1 MRGKKIQINCDKQG
15 RSYAIVVAKNQK
27 VIQIHRAKNGINFA
41 ANYEAMKILTPNAY
55 VLLANLYSSS
65 NRLEEAVTL
74 YKKAIQAAPN
84 DPETYMLLGNVHYL
98 NKDLEQAIQAYRASI
113 SLAPDNDEYRLIYS
127 QVMEDYVKSV
137 RGVA

>member
-1 MRGKKIQINCDKQG
+1 M
-15 RSYAIVVAKNQK
+15 
-27 VIQIHRAKNGINFA
+27 
-41 ANYEAMKILTPNAY
+41 
-55 VLLANLYSSS
+55 ANLYSSS
-65 NRLEEAVTL
+65 NRLCEAVKL
-74 YKKAIQAAPN
+74 YKEAIQAAPN